1 MGHRLTHSR
10 GDPTLAGLIAA
21 VRVQPERTA
30 IDESS
35 QLYRRQICDHAMR

>member
-1 MGHRLTHSR
+1 MTHCR

-21 VRVQPERTA
+21 VGEPSESTA

-35 QLYRRQICDHAMR
+35 